1 MNRALPILFCF
12 QFYSFFAFT
21 QVPDTSEI
29 QEVEIASKAF
39 GTSIQSTPYQI
50 NVIDANLIRR
60 TLATNFCE
68 VLAFSGGL
76 RTETDCQTCNYTQLR
91 MNGLGGAYTQILI
104 NGRPLFSSLMGLYGL
119 EQIPSNSIE
128 QVEIVRGGGSV
139 AYGANAIA
147 GTVNVI
153 TKTPTKNNLA
163 FQQTFSLIGMKAHD
177 WNSQLNG
184 AFVNKKKTSALS
196 LFGAFKKRQALDVNG
211 DGFSE
216 IPLVNGNSLGITYDQ
231 KLFKQFN
238 FQFNTFLLN
247 EERRGGNKFH
257 LSPEQSDQCELRDQL
272 TTMNQVSLQ
281 WNGKKISVQL
291 FSGFQATQRKHYT
304 GVNQLDGWGT
314 TSNHTVQT
322 GLQLNYKHAFLTGKM
337 WWLLGGEHLLDDV
350 LDRVDAYQY
359 LIDQRIDQ
367 KAVYLQNQWE
377 ISDKWTV
384 LGGIRLNK
392 HSRVEAMYAT
402 PRLALLF
409 KPTNRLQMRINY
421 GKGVKAAQVLETDM
435 HMAFANGGVSTVQT
449 DLHLK
454 SESSNA
460 LTATVDWNKRFA
472 AFAFSLTGNA
482 FYTELRNPFVL
493 EEIGQD
499 SLGNTTLFRT
509 NGSTATVKG
518 FSLEVKILW
527 SKFVQMDA
535 GFTAQQANFTS
546 PQIWSNTVQASKQFL
561 RTPSDY
567 GFLSASLFPKSK
579 TTGGINVVYTGSMLV
594 PHFGGAPE
602 NSIDQLHVSKAFVD
616 CSIRLQHRFHIHRY
630 EQNIILGLAL
640 QNVFNAYQH
649 DFDTTQNRDSNY
661 IYGPSKPRTF
671 QVSLRYEIG
680 AE

>member
-1 MNRALPILFCF
+1 MNRAVLLLCF
-12 QFYSFFAFT
+12 LLISVVAIS

-39 GTSIQSTPYQI
+39 GTSKQQTPYQV
-50 NVIDANLIRR
+50 NVIDANLIKR

-153 TKTPTKNNLA
+153 TKAPTKTNFA
-163 FQQTFSLIGMKAHD
+163 IQQTFSLVGMKAQD
-177 WNSQLNG
+177 WNAQLNG

-196 LFGAFKKRQALDVNG
+196 LFAALKKRQALDVNG

-216 IPLVNGNSLGITYDQ
+216 IPLVNGNSLGLTYDQ

-257 LSPEQSDQCELRDQL
+257 LSPEQTDQCEFRDQL
-272 TTMNQVSLQ
+272 TTMNQGSLQ
-281 WNGKKISVQL
+281 WNGKKLSVQL
-291 FSGFQATQRKHYT
+291 FSGFQSTQRKHYT
-304 GVNQLDGWGT
+304 GVNQVDGWGT

-322 GLQLNYKHAFLTGKM
+322 GLQVNYKHPFFNGNM

-377 ISDKWTV
+377 ISEKWTV

-392 HSRVEAMYAT
+392 HSRVEAMYVT

-449 DLHLK
+449 DSQLK

-509 NGSTATVKG
+509 NGSTAKVKG
-518 FSLEVKILW
+518 VSLEVKILW
-527 SKFVQMDA
+527 SKFLQMDA
-535 GFTAQQANFTS
+535 GFTVQQANYAS
-546 PQIWSNTVQASKQFL
+546 HQIWSNSVQPSNQFL
-561 RTPSDY
+561 RTPNDY
-567 GFLSASLFPKSK
+567 GFLSAGLFPKSK

-602 NSIDQLHVSKAFVD
+602 NSMDQLHVSKAFVD

-630 EQNIILGLAL
+630 EQNIIIGLAL
-640 QNVFNAYQH
+640 QNVFNAYQQ